1 MRFALTDDQAALRDA
16 VRDLLTR
23 ECKPAVVRDAWEG
36 GAGAPRVAAVWEK
49 LAEMG
54 VLGAAVPEEAGG
66 LGLGACDLVPLLEEA
81 GRVALPL
88 PIVETAFVG
97 APLLA
102 AVGDEDA
109 IGRLVEGDL
118 LVACALDGA
127 DEVPW
132 AGDAGLVLIAD
143 RPGAPIARLAAAND
157 GGSAARTVGSEVGG
171 DHAAASGG
179 AASSPAAGGVAAA
192 PAAAGDGNALAQ
204 FGGALA
210 AADSIDAAR
219 RVGVLVDRSG
229 AEPLGATD
237 EDCLAAWQRGALGAA
252 AQLIGLSR
260 ALLAMSVSYAEERR
274 QFGVPIGTF
283 QAVKHH
289 LANALLGVEFAAPAV
304 LRAAWSLDTGAVT
317 ADRDVAM
324 AKALASDAAE
334 RVAATALQA
343 HGAIAY
349 TTEYDLHLFAKQ
361 VWAGS
366 RHWGDAE
373 WQRRRVAAAL
383 GLDDESGAAPA
394 GNRRSGA
401 TEGSA
406 A

>member
-16 VRDLLTR
+16 VRDLLSR
-23 ECKPAVVRDAWEG
+23 ECKPAVVREAWAG
-36 GAGAPRVAAVWEK
+36 GAGAPGVAAAWEK

-102 AVGDEDA
+102 AAGDADAVGRIVAGE
-109 IGRLVEGDL
+109 L

-127 DEVPW
+127 EEVPW
-132 AGDAGLVLIAD
+132 AGDAGLVLVGE
-143 RPGAPIARLAAAND
+143 RPGGPVSRLTA
-157 GGSAARTVGSEVGG
+157 EV
-171 DHAAASGG
+171 
-179 AASSPAAGGVAAA
+179 SPA
-192 PAAAGDGNALAQ
+192 P
-204 FGGALA
+204 
-210 AADSIDAAR
+210 SIDGAR
-219 RVGVLVDRSG
+219 QLGVLTG
-229 AEPLGATD
+229 GIAGEPLGAAD
-237 EDCLAAWQRGALGAA
+237 EECLAAWQRGALGAA

-260 ALLAMSVSYAEERR
+260 ALLAMAVSYAGERR

-289 LANALLGVEFAAPAV
+289 LADALLGVEFAAPAV
-304 LRAAWSLDTGAVT
+304 LRAAWSLDTGAAT

-349 TTEYDLHLFAKQ
+349 TTEYDLHLFAKR

-366 RHWGDAE
+366 RSWGTAE
-373 WQRRRVAAAL
+373 WQRARVATAL
-383 GLDDESGAAPA
+383 GL
-394 GNRRSGA
+394 
-401 TEGSA
+401 
-406 A
+406 

>member
-1 MRFALTDDQAALRDA
+1 MRFALTEDQAALRDA
-16 VRDLLTR
+16 ARDLLAR
-23 ECKPAVVRDAWEG
+23 ECKPAVVREAWEG

-54 VLGAAVPEEAGG
+54 ALGAAVPEEAGG
-66 LGLGACDLVPLLEEA
+66 LGLGACDVVPLLEEA

-88 PIVETAFVG
+88 PIVETAFVA

-102 AVGDEDA
+102 AAGDEEA
-109 IGRLVEGDL
+109 VGRIVEGEL

-132 AGDAGLVLIAD
+132 AGDAGLILIAQ
-143 RPGAPIARLAAAND
+143 RPGGPVEGLAASS
-157 GGSAARTVGSEVGG
+157 GGGTVGAGRSAA
-171 DHAAASGG
+171 GG
-179 AASSPAAGGVAAA
+179 AASAS
-192 PAAAGDGNALAQ
+192 GDDLTR
-204 FGGALA
+204 FDGALKTTE
-210 AADSIDAAR
+210 SIDGAR

-229 AEPLGATD
+229 AQDLGASD

-260 ALLAMSVSYAEERR
+260 ALLAMSVTYAEERR

-304 LRAAWSLDTGAVT
+304 LRAAWSLDTGAAT

-349 TTEYDLHLFAKQ
+349 TTEYDLHLFAKR

-366 RHWGDAE
+366 RSWGTAE

-383 GLDDESGAAPA
+383 GL
-394 GNRRSGA
+394 
-401 TEGSA
+401 
-406 A
+406 

>member
-16 VRDLLTR
+16 VRDLLGR
-23 ECKPAVVRDAWEG
+23 ECKPAVVRAAWEG
-36 GAGAPRVAAVWEK
+36 GTAAPPVAAAWAK

-66 LGLGACDLVPLLEEA
+66 LGLGACDVVPLLEEA

-109 IGRLVEGDL
+109 VGRLIEGEL

-132 AGDAGLVLIAD
+132 AGDAGLILVAE
-143 RPGAPIARLAAAND
+143 RPGGPVARI
-157 GGSAARTVGSEVGG
+157 
-171 DHAAASGG
+171 AASG
-179 AASSPAAGGVAAA
+179 AALDAAE
-192 PAAAGDGNALAQ
+192 
-204 FGGALA
+204 
-210 AADSIDAAR
+210 SIDGAR
-219 RVGVLVDRSG
+219 RVAVLTDRAA
-229 AEPLGATD
+229 AEELGASD

-260 ALLAMSVSYAEERR
+260 QLLAMSVAYAEERR

-304 LRAAWSLDTGAVT
+304 LRAAWSLDTGAAT

-349 TTEYDLHLFAKQ
+349 TTEYDLHLFAKR

-366 RHWGDAE
+366 RSWGTAE
-373 WQRRRVAAAL
+373 WQRARVATAI
-383 GLDDESGAAPA
+383 GL
-394 GNRRSGA
+394 
-401 TEGSA
+401 
-406 A
+406 

>member
-1 MRFALTDDQAALRDA
+1 MRFALTEDQAALRDA
-16 VRDLLTR
+16 VRDLLAR
-23 ECKPAVVRDAWEG
+23 ECKPAVVREAWEG

-54 VLGAAVPEEAGG
+54 VLGATVPEEAGG
-66 LGLGACDLVPLLEEA
+66 LGLGACDVVPLLEEA

-88 PIVETAFVG
+88 PIVETAFAA

-102 AVGDEDA
+102 TVGDQDAVGRIVAGE
-109 IGRLVEGDL
+109 L

-132 AGDAGLVLIAD
+132 AGDAGLVLVAE
-143 RPGAPIARLAAAND
+143 RPGGPVLRAT
-157 GGSAARTVGSEVGG
+157 GSL
-171 DHAAASGG
+171 
-179 AASSPAAGGVAAA
+179 SP
-192 PAAAGDGNALAQ
+192 
-204 FGGALA
+204 
-210 AADSIDAAR
+210 ADSIDGAR
-219 RVGVLVDRSG
+219 RVGVLTDRSL
-229 AEPLGATD
+229 AEALGAGD

-252 AQLIGLSR
+252 SQLIGLSR
-260 ALLAMSVSYAEERR
+260 ALLAMSVTYAEERR

-304 LRAAWSLDTGAVT
+304 LRAAWSLDTGAAT

-324 AKALASDAAE
+324 AKALTSDAAE

-349 TTEYDLHLFAKQ
+349 TTEYDLHLFAKR

-366 RHWGDAE
+366 RSWGTAE
-373 WQRRRVAAAL
+373 WQRARVAAAL
-383 GLDDESGAAPA
+383 GL
-394 GNRRSGA
+394 
-401 TEGSA
+401 
-406 A
+406 

>member
-1 MRFALTDDQAALRDA
+1 MRFALTEDQAALRDA
-16 VRDLLTR
+16 ARDLLTR
-23 ECKPAVVRDAWEG
+23 ECKPAVVREAWEG
-36 GAGAPRVAAVWEK
+36 GAGAPGVAAVWAK

-66 LGLGACDLVPLLEEA
+66 LGLGARDLVPLLEEA

-88 PIVETAFVG
+88 PIVETAFVA

-102 AVGDEDA
+102 AAGDEDA
-109 IGRLVEGDL
+109 VGRLIEGEL

-132 AGDAGLVLIAD
+132 AGDAGLILTAE
-143 RPGAPIARLAAAND
+143 RPGGPIARA
-157 GGSAARTVGSEVGG
+157 T
-171 DHAAASGG
+171 
-179 AASSPAAGGVAAA
+179 
-192 PAAAGDGNALAQ
+192 
-204 FGGALA
+204 GALA
-210 AADSIDAAR
+210 PAESIDGAR
-219 RVGVLVDRSG
+219 RLGVLTDRS
-229 AEPLGATD
+229 AEPLDVGD

-260 ALLAMSVSYAEERR
+260 ALLAMSVAYAGERR

-289 LANALLGVEFAAPAV
+289 LANALLGLEFAAPAV
-304 LRAAWSLDTGAVT
+304 LRAAWSLDTGAAT

-349 TTEYDLHLFAKQ
+349 TTEYDLHLFAKR

-366 RHWGDAE
+366 RSWGTAE
-373 WQRRRVAAAL
+373 WQRARVAAAL
-383 GLDDESGAAPA
+383 GL
-394 GNRRSGA
+394 
-401 TEGSA
+401 
-406 A
+406 

>member
-1 MRFALTDDQAALRDA
+1 MRFALTEDQAALRDA
-16 VRDLLTR
+16 VRDLLGR
-23 ECKPAVVRDAWEG
+23 ECKPAVVREAWEG

-66 LGLGACDLVPLLEEA
+66 LGLGACDVVPLLEEA

-88 PIVETAFVG
+88 PVVETAFVA

-102 AVGDEDA
+102 AAGDTEA
-109 IGRLVEGDL
+109 VEELIEGEL

-132 AGDAGLVLIAD
+132 AGDAGLILIAE
-143 RPGAPIARLAAAND
+143 RPGGPVLRATGTLEPAP
-157 GGSAARTVGSEVGG
+157 
-171 DHAAASGG
+171 
-179 AASSPAAGGVAAA
+179 
-192 PAAAGDGNALAQ
+192 
-204 FGGALA
+204 
-210 AADSIDAAR
+210 SIDAAR
-219 RVGVLVDRSG
+219 QVGLLTDRSA
-229 AEPLGATD
+229 AEALGATD

-252 AQLIGLSR
+252 AQLIGLAR
-260 ALLAMSVSYAEERR
+260 ALLAMSVTYAEERR

-283 QAVKHH
+283 QAVKHQ

-304 LRAAWSLDTGAVT
+304 LRAAWSLDTGAIT

-349 TTEYDLHLFAKQ
+349 TTEYDLHLFAKR

-366 RHWGDAE
+366 RSWGTAE
-373 WQRRRVAAAL
+373 WQRARVAAAL
-383 GLDDESGAAPA
+383 GLDKERSAVPYGAQ
-394 GNRRSGA
+394 GA
-401 TEGSA
+401 IRNSAKEGSRK
-406 A
+406 

>member
-16 VRDLLTR
+16 VRDLLSR
-23 ECKPAVVRDAWEG
+23 ECPPAVVREAWEG
-36 GAGAPRVAAVWEK
+36 GAWAPRVAAVWQK

-54 VLGAAVPEEAGG
+54 VLAAPVPEEAGG

-109 IGRLVEGDL
+109 VGRIVEGEL

-132 AGDAGLVLIAD
+132 AGDAGLALLAD
-143 RPGAPIARLAAAND
+143 RPGGPIAGIGASSGPADGAPGTAARGGGATTRN
-157 GGSAARTVGSEVGG
+157 GSAPV
-171 DHAAASGG
+171 G
-179 AASSPAAGGVAAA
+179 AAIS
-192 PAAAGDGNALAQ
+192 Q
-204 FGGALA
+204 FDGALTA
-210 AADSIDAAR
+210 AESIDAAR
-219 RVGVLVDRSG
+219 RVGVLTDRSA
-229 AEPLGATD
+229 AESLGAAD

-260 ALLAMSVSYAEERR
+260 ALLAMSVTYAEERR

-304 LRAAWSLDTGAVT
+304 LRAAWSLDTGAAT

-349 TTEYDLHLFAKQ
+349 TTEYDLHLFAKR

-366 RHWGDAE
+366 RSWGTAE
-373 WQRRRVAAAL
+373 WQRARVATAL
-383 GLDDESGAAPA
+383 GLDK
-394 GNRRSGA
+394 
-401 TEGSA
+401 EGSLR
-406 A
+406 

>member
-1 MRFALTDDQAALRDA
+1 MRFALTEDQAALRDA
-16 VRDLLTR
+16 VRDLLAR
-23 ECKPAVVRDAWEG
+23 ECKPAVVREAWEG

-66 LGLGACDLVPLLEEA
+66 LGLVACDVVPLLEEA

-88 PIVETAFVG
+88 PLVETAFVG

-102 AVGDEDA
+102 AAGDEEA
-109 IGRLVEGDL
+109 VGRIVAGEL
-118 LVACALDGA
+118 LVACALDGG
-127 DEVPW
+127 ETVPW
-132 AGDAGLVLIAD
+132 AGDAGLILIAD
-143 RPGAPIARLAAAND
+143 RPGAPIAGLP
-157 GGSAARTVGSEVGG
+157 
-171 DHAAASGG
+171 
-179 AASSPAAGGVAAA
+179 ASS
-192 PAAAGDGNALAQ
+192 GDGRGSDADGLDR
-204 FGGALA
+204 FGGALEA
-210 AADSIDAAR
+210 AESIDGAR
-219 RVGVLVDRSG
+219 RTCLLTDRSAAG
-229 AEPLGATD
+229 DLGAGD

-260 ALLAMSVSYAEERR
+260 ALLAMSVTYAEERR

-304 LRAAWSLDTGAVT
+304 LRAAWSLDTGAAT

-349 TTEYDLHLFAKQ
+349 TTEYDLHLFAKR

-366 RHWGDAE
+366 RSWGTAE
-373 WQRRRVAAAL
+373 WQRARVATAL
-383 GLDDESGAAPA
+383 GL
-394 GNRRSGA
+394 
-401 TEGSA
+401 
-406 A
+406 